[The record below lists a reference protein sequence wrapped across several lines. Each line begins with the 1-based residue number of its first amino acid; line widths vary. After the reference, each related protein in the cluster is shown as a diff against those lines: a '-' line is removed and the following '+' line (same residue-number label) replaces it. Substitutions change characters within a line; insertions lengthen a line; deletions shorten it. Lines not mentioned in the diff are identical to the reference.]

1 MAKRRI
7 FDSHAHYDDERFE
20 GGEIA
25 LLNRLHEEENV
36 ALVLNAAAS
45 LASIK
50 TSMSLSDRVDFVFF
64 SSGVHPEMADVDSQ
78 TENWLDTV
86 KDACAHNKCKAIGE
100 IGLDYYYGNDTAE
113 IQKEVFRKQ
122 LALASE
128 LSLPVIIH
136 DREAHGD
143 CLEIISEFPDIT
155 GVFHSYSGSSE
166 MAKELLKKG
175 WYISF
180 NGIVTFKN
188 ARKTVEV
195 AECIRD
201 FEGGKYLDKI
211 LVETDCPYLAPVPER
226 GHTNH
231 SGNIKYTAAKLAEI
245 LGMTDD
251 ELCELTYKNACRFYG
266 LEDLI

>member
-1 MAKRRI
+1 MATRRI

-25 LLNRLHEEENV
+25 LLNRLHDEENV
-36 ALVLNAAAS
+36 CLVLNAAAGLS
-45 LASIK
+45 SVESSKKLAEE
-50 TSMSLSDRVDFVFF
+50 LDFVYF
-64 SSGVHPEMADVDSQ
+64 SSGIHPENAHID
-78 TENWLDTV
+78 TENENWLEIV
-86 KDACAHNKCKAIGE
+86 KKAASHPKCKAIGE
-100 IGLDYYYGNDTAE
+100 IGLDYYYGKETED
-113 IQKEVFRKQ
+113 IQKEVFKKQ
-122 LALASE
+122 LQLAKE

-143 CLEIISEFPDIT
+143 CLDIISQYPDVK

-180 NGIVTFKN
+180 NGIITFKN

-195 AECIRD
+195 AECIKEL
-201 FEGGKYLDKI
+201 EGGKYLDKI

-245 LGMTDD
+245 LEMECD

-266 LEDLI
+266 IEELI